1 MDFVIYDLLPVGRE
15 NAISTPELVR
25 LSGCHSAR
33 ELQGKI
39 AEERAAGA
47 VICSGGTPGYWR
59 PGNRQEV
66 EDFIRTMKGRA
77 LYTLAAIKSAKRLLD
92 IPEGQHILLR
102 ETGEN
107 GET

>member
-15 NAISTPELVR
+15 NAISTSELVR

-33 ELQGKI
+33 ELQWKI

-47 VICSGGTPGYWR
+47 VICSGGTPGYWK

-66 EDFIRTMKGRA
+66 EDFIRTMRSRA
-77 LYTLAAIKSAKRLLD
+77 LNTLVAIKSAKRLLNV
-92 IPEGQHILLR
+92 PEGQYTLEAR
-102 ETGEN
+102 EN
-107 GET
+107 GKA

>member
-15 NAISTPELVR
+15 NSLSTQELVR
-25 LSGCHSAR
+25 LSGCRSAR
-33 ELQGKI
+33 ELQSKI

-66 EDFIRTMKGRA
+66 EDFVRTMKNRA
-77 LYTLAAIKSAKRLLD
+77 INTLVAVRSAKKLLSVPD
-92 IPEGQHILLR
+92 GQYEWR
-102 ETGEN
+102 SVKN
-107 GET
+107 GEA